1 VIGVL
6 NNFLPGLNQLVVEYT
21 KSQGSPGSQN
31 VSEWGK
37 VVFDNP
43 AKYPTTSLVG
53 GTVTFGR
60 RQNCTICIP
69 HIVVSGLHCV
79 LSYNKDNVVFLQDSS
94 TNGTWVNGKLVG
106 KGNKVYVNH
115 GDVINLARPTTID
128 PEEVKF
134 TLYLYNQ
141 VGAKQIGV
149 YDIGQQLGIG
159 SFAKVH
165 LCVDVSTGNKYAMKI
180 IDKKRIQM
188 NSKGKHKDGNKF
200 MEEVNI
206 LMRVNHPNI
215 IQVVEAIETEDALYV
230 ILELVA
236 GGDLLDKMID
246 YGREF
251 PEDRARVIFIQMLDA
266 VMYLHSVGIAHRDL
280 KPENILLV
288 NKTED
293 RIKLTDFGLSRI
305 VGEGSY
311 MQTICGTPMYVAPE
325 VIANMGQ
332 KAPKGYGKS
341 VDVWS
346 LGVILYMML
355 CGEPP
360 FDQRKSTPI
369 LEQVKKGEYQMPADL
384 QLMLS
389 QDARNLISQL
399 LQVDVEKRISL
410 DKIAQHPWIS
420 GSMTRVSTTNEPPP
434 VV

>member
-1 VIGVL
+1 
-6 NNFLPGLNQLVVEYT
+6 
-21 KSQGSPGSQN
+21 
-31 VSEWGK
+31 
-37 VVFDNP
+37 
-43 AKYPTTSLVG
+43 
-53 GTVTFGR
+53 
-60 RQNCTICIP
+60 
-69 HIVVSGLHCV
+69 
-79 LSYNKDNVVFLQDSS
+79 
-94 TNGTWVNGKLVG
+94 
-106 KGNKVYVNH
+106 
-115 GDVINLARPTTID
+115 
-128 PEEVKF
+128 
-134 TLYLYNQ
+134 

-410 DKIAQHPWIS
+410 EKIAQHPWIS